1 MHNKEVLTPQYYEK
15 IKEIW
20 PRLSDI
26 PLKTLKHLRMES
38 IVIKQTTFKL
48 EDIQIRWT
56 GDSANEMD

>member
-1 MHNKEVLTPQYYEK
+1 
-15 IKEIW
+15 
-20 PRLSDI
+20 
-26 PLKTLKHLRMES
+26 MES

>member
-26 PLKTLKHLRMES
+26 PLKTLKHIANGKYS
-38 IVIKQTTFKL
+38 NKQTTFKL